1 VTNAGTTAL
10 ECMALG
16 KAVHVLAQT
25 EAERATAEHFL
36 SEGLILGLG
45 LERLERPDLHA
56 VARAGAAGRA
66 RVDGQGAARV
76 AGLILGLLELT

>member
-1 VTNAGTTAL
+1 
-10 ECMALG
+10 MALG